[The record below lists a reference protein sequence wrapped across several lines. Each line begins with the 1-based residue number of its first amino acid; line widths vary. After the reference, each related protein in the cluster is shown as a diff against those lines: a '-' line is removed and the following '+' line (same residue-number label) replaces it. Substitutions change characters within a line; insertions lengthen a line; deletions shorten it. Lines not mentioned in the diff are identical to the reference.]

1 MGLIGFGAGWAV
13 RAARRGARRSNVST
27 GLSDYLSDSYDADL
41 EVRFE
46 RLSRHRSVL
55 YHPEIIN
62 SPRAQF
68 WFQNAIPQFATFA
81 KVGSAVTL
89 VGGFIIMLFFAITI
103 DSFYALVVPYS
114 SLGETMFAMA
124 LLLGIP
130 GLGQIMFGQ
139 LLAPALMFWRINKSF
154 RSEGWETKLLLRE
167 VRQMH
172 REAKSA

>member
-1 MGLIGFGAGWAV
+1 MGLISFGAGLAV
-13 RAARRGARRSNVST
+13 QAARRSARRSNVST
-27 GLSDYLSDSYDADL
+27 GLSDHLSDSYDADL
-41 EVRFE
+41 VVRFE

-62 SPRAQF
+62 SPKAYF
-68 WFQNAIPQFATFA
+68 WFQNAVPQFAKFA

-89 VGGFIIMLFFAITI
+89 IGGFLIMLFFAITI

-114 SLGETMFAMA
+114 SLGETMLAMA

-130 GLGQIMFGQ
+130 SLGQILFGQ
-139 LLAPALMFWRINKSF
+139 LLAPALMFRRINRSF
-154 RSEGWETKLLLRE
+154 RSEGWDTKLLLRE